1 MAGHLP
7 GREAR
12 ISLNTLQ
19 RIERGEWVAAHNLLM
34 VCSVL
39 DLEVGLVDRA
49 HDPAR
54 DASRSRVAAADG
66 RLGRPA
72 ADDRIATYDED
83 LALLT
88 RRTSSTLRDGS
99 WRGVRAESSV
109 VLDADAVMTERGDL
123 AASPAGSSETRASRW
138 MATS

>member
-1 MAGHLP
+1 VAGHLP

-72 ADDRIATYDED
+72 ADDRIATYDE
-83 LALLT
+83 
-88 RRTSSTLRDGS
+88 
-99 WRGVRAESSV
+99 E
-109 VLDADAVMTERGDL
+109 LDE
-123 AASPAGSSETRASRW
+123 
-138 MATS
+138 